1 MLRIDSL
8 TATYGA
14 VMALSD
20 VTMRIDQGEIVSLLG
35 ANGAGKTTLIRAIT
49 GLISPKTGSIA
60 FLGED
65 ITGRRPEKVAALG
78 IACVPEGRHIF
89 PGLSVEDNLLLGSIS
104 RGRCLQVNCLLTW
117 RRSIRP
123 FPSWRNSES
132 VLAGSSP
139 GGSSRCWP

>member
-49 GLISPKTGSIA
+49 GLISP
-60 FLGED
+60 
-65 ITGRRPEKVAALG
+65 R
-78 IACVPEGRHIF
+78 
-89 PGLSVEDNLLLGSIS
+89 
-104 RGRCLQVNCLLTW
+104 
-117 RRSIRP
+117 
-123 FPSWRNSES
+123 
-132 VLAGSSP
+132 
-139 GGSSRCWP
+139 

>member
-65 ITGRRPEKVAALG
+65 ITGARKK
-78 IACVPEGRHIF
+78 
-89 PGLSVEDNLLLGSIS
+89 
-104 RGRCLQVNCLLTW
+104 
-117 RRSIRP
+117 
-123 FPSWRNSES
+123 
-132 VLAGSSP
+132 SP
-139 GGSSRCWP
+139 RWG